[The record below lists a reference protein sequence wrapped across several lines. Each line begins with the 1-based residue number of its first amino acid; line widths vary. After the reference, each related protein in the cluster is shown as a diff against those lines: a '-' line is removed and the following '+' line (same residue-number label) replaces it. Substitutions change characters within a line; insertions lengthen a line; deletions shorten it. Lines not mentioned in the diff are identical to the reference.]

1 MRAPES
7 PPLRKASD
15 IEKLASSVQRSLV
28 IPCPSRP
35 RLWLVL
41 LPFLLLHRLAAQTL
55 AFTDDFPTN
64 LPPALNPSGVRLSQW
79 NVATTQ
85 PDEPAHD
92 GRPAFRSM
100 WARFTAQDTGLVRF
114 TIPIDT
120 IPAPRI
126 AVYTNDTLATLGRLA
141 SRSLGG
147 FENEF
152 RFEVVPGV
160 TYSVAMDWIDRTPTI
175 PTLTFSKFYVR
186 ATPDRPLQLGET
198 VTLEVVSTDPT
209 LQLGAVR
216 LIVQSARSTTTFN
229 TVANPVLEQEPR
241 RFTLTNLNGGYWR
254 IAARQDLRE
263 STAAFVIFRPPADD
277 IADAAEL
284 PSRLLGLDVF
294 RNMPVGSIEPGE
306 YLPITNQW
314 IGIPTTVWW
323 KWTPTFDGSFSVA
336 SSPHGVWAA
345 YEGDPRA
352 SLPIQ
357 ARFLGLS
364 FDAIAGRTYYLQM
377 VVANSPIFE
386 TNRIRFRRLV
396 PVLDLQPADA
406 IPDDSI
412 AGGTP
417 SPRAFLAPSQTL
429 TVTGINL
436 HPDEAYTGFTLTGGL
451 SRTLSGQTPAG
462 LPIHSVELDPE
473 GSLLSLLGT
482 NLAGVVLS
490 SQPIFVAARP
500 ANDAVQNAAPWP
512 LAQAGR
518 ANGRLGTPNADDPVV
533 PGAASVRSR
542 WWKYEATGESTVV
555 FRADVTGSKPVQS
568 LLAVFRGQPGRDSQP
583 IAVTRTN
590 ALSLNVQAGVAAGD
604 VLYILTGSDEDLLL
618 QPPVIHPFR
627 WRNPVGF
634 AFESLPFNVQLSPAL
649 DPAVT
654 LRNISFPG
662 TVGGDR
668 FQLPGQ
674 FLLTPSQLGVVPI
687 VFTYRLPSGQV
698 NTLEHRVQVLR
709 AGDHFSDARLLPPG
723 AGGLLVNLQLLFGG
737 TTREPGE
744 PDLFGFAQGTL
755 WRQWRPAR
763 SGTWQIEATNLPS
776 GIAVLQ
782 GDQLENLQLL
792 ATHTAGTPPARIQ
805 LDDQTT
811 YHLLFAGP
819 DNDSGKDNFFLRW
832 VPANDAFSAAE
843 TLVPPEGFP
852 LFDPLGATAEPGEP
866 AHGGQPAARSLWWI
880 HAPTE
885 SGYTELN
892 LRIHGG
898 TAIPARMALYRGDSL
913 ASLVPVEM
921 QTTRDQFGNVTLTW
935 NHQAGETLRLVVDA
949 EAVVQL
955 TGLQTHSL
963 GWGPLPIR
971 PRINR
976 PSTLSVV
983 DLNPGSGP
991 LEVAF
996 AAEFGIHSYEPTADP
1011 LSRTWIPRGDSGTLR
1026 IEVAYRRGEE
1036 PWRQIRTYL
1045 RVAPTND
1052 DFADAEELPWDP
1064 EAISRIRA
1072 WRAAATL
1079 EPEEP
1084 AANYLATGSS
1094 WWRWIAPFTGDFE
1107 LTKPSPENP
1116 AVVLFAGSMLSQL
1129 VFVGALPSEVGPVSH
1144 TFSATAGQTFHL
1156 AIGSSPPSF
1165 FSEAVITYRAPNDAF
1180 AARTVLPQSGGR
1192 FPGSVRGSTLEP
1204 GEPQPPLPS
1213 MTGSVWFEYTAS
1225 RDGYVTIS
1233 TQPLRAITLHRGDA
1247 FGQLQP
1253 WSGDTGLS
1261 AWPHQLA
1268 VRAGE
1273 TILIRVLHDLNAI
1286 ENMGEFVLNVV
1297 PGSAQHTGTMDYASR
1312 QDLRDGAV
1320 QQGIVIPYHPF
1331 REPFE
1336 IGELGLPSHLNTLWW
1351 NYTAA
1356 RAGRLRVRAWPT
1368 NETGEWRR
1376 IAANLPDSLRLDAL
1390 QHLPDGAV
1398 VRRGQ
1403 ADLEGRLV
1411 VDLDAGETV
1420 SLRMAAPLGLFQV
1433 NLIAEL
1439 GAVVDPATLSI
1450 LRAGPNLEYEIHT
1463 IPGDPW
1469 HLDHAETLEGP
1480 WTQIL
1485 SGTAN
1490 ATRTRGL
1497 FPGST
1502 NTYLF
1507 YRARSR

>member
-1 MRAPES
+1 MASAFHSGIAIPEGVS
-7 PPLRKASD
+7 HLSRVFPRPPKAS
-15 IEKLASSVQRSLV
+15 LH
-28 IPCPSRP
+28 
-35 RLWLVL
+35 RLILTF
-41 LPFLLLHRLAAQTL
+41 FLLGRLAAQTL
-55 AFTDDFPTN
+55 SFTDAFPTDT
-64 LPPALNPSGVRLSQW
+64 PPILNPGTVRLSQW
-79 NVATTQ
+79 NLATSQ

-100 WARFTAQDTGLVRF
+100 WARFTALDTGLVRF

-126 AVYTNDTLATLGRLA
+126 AVYTNDTLATLGHLA

-152 RFEVVPGV
+152 RFEVTAGT
-160 TYSVAMDWIDRTPTI
+160 TYSVALDWIDRTPTV
-175 PTLTFSKFYVR
+175 PTVAFSRFYVR

-198 VTLEVVSTDPT
+198 VTLEVISTDPT

-216 LIVQSARSTTTFN
+216 LLVQNARATTTFN

-241 RFTLTNLNGGYWR
+241 RITLTNLNGGYWR

-284 PSRLLGLDVF
+284 PSRLLGLDVL
-294 RNMPVGSIEPGE
+294 RNMPVGSIEPDE
-306 YLPITNQW
+306 HLPLTNQW
-314 IGIPTTVWW
+314 FGIPTTIWW
-323 KWTPTFDGSFSVA
+323 KWTPTYDGPLSIA

-345 YEGDPRA
+345 YDGDPRA

-357 ARFLGLS
+357 AKFNGLS
-364 FDAIAGRTYYLQM
+364 FDAVAGHTYYFQM
-377 VVANSPIFE
+377 IVANSPIFD

-396 PVLDLQPADA
+396 PILDLEVADA
-406 IPDDSI
+406 TPDASI
-412 AGGTP
+412 GSGTTP
-417 SPRAFLAPSQTL
+417 GRAFLAPSQTV
-429 TVTGINL
+429 TVTGTNL
-436 HPDEAYTGFTLTGGL
+436 HPDEAYTGFALTGGR
-451 SRTLSGQTPAG
+451 SRTVLGQTTAG
-462 LPIHSVELDPE
+462 LPIHAVELDPE
-473 GSLLSLLGT
+473 GSELTLLGT

-490 SQPIFVAARP
+490 SQPIFVASRP
-500 ANDAVQNAAPWP
+500 TNDIVQSPAPWP
-512 LAQAGR
+512 LTEATR
-518 ANGRLGTPNADDPVV
+518 ANGRLGTPGPDDPSV
-533 PGAASVRSR
+533 PGVPSVRSR
-542 WWKYEATGESTVV
+542 WWKYEAAAESTVV
-555 FRADVTGSKPVQS
+555 FKADASGTKPVQS

-590 ALSLNVQAGVAAGD
+590 ALTWSVQAGVAAGD
-604 VLYILTGSDEDLLL
+604 VLFIMMESDSDLLL

-627 WRNPVGF
+627 WRDPVGV

-674 FLLTPSQLGVVPI
+674 FILTPSQLGVVTI

-782 GDQLENLQLL
+782 GDQLENLQIL
-792 ATHTAGTPPARIQ
+792 ATHSAGTPPARIEV
-805 LDDQTT
+805 DDQTT
-811 YHLLFAGP
+811 YHLLFASP
-819 DNDSGKDNFFLRW
+819 DNASGTGNFRLRW
-832 VPANDAFSAAE
+832 VPHNDAFSSAQA
-843 TLVPPEGFP
+843 LVPPDDFP
-852 LFDPLGATAEPGEP
+852 LFDPLGATAETGEP
-866 AHGGQPAARSLWWI
+866 AHGGQPASRSLWWT
-880 HAPTE
+880 HQSAE
-885 SGYTELN
+885 SGYTELV
-892 LRIHGG
+892 LRFHGS
-898 TAIPARMALYRGDSL
+898 TATPPRMALYRGDSL

-921 QTTRDQFGNVTLTW
+921 QATRDEFGNVTLAW
-935 NHQAGETLRLVVDA
+935 NHQAGETLRLAVDA
-949 EAVVQL
+949 ETTFQL

-963 GWGPLPIR
+963 RWGTFPTR
-971 PRINR
+971 PRINH
-976 PSTLSVV
+976 PSPISVV

-991 LEVAF
+991 LEVVF
-996 AAEFGIHSYEPTADP
+996 GAEFGIHTYEQTNDP

-1036 PWRQIRTYL
+1036 PWRQIRTYI

-1052 DFADAEELPWDP
+1052 DFTDAEHLPWDP
-1064 EAISRIRA
+1064 EAVSRIQA
-1072 WRAAATL
+1072 WRAEATL

-1107 LTKPSPENP
+1107 LTKPSPDHP
-1116 AVVLFAGSMLSQL
+1116 AVVLFTGNTLSQL
-1129 VFVGALPSEVGPVSH
+1129 TFIGALPHEVAPVSH
-1144 TFSATAGQTFHL
+1144 SFSATAGQTFHL
-1156 AIGSSPPSF
+1156 AIGSSTPGSL
-1165 FSEAVITYRAPNDAF
+1165 SEAVITYRPTNDAF
-1180 AARTVLPQSGGR
+1180 AARTVLPQAGGR
-1192 FPGSVRGSTLEP
+1192 FPGNVRGSNLEP
-1204 GEPQPPLPS
+1204 GEPQPPLPG

-1225 RDGYVTIS
+1225 QETYLSLS
-1233 TQPLRAITLHRGDA
+1233 TQPLRACTLHRGDA
-1247 FGQLQP
+1247 LGNLQP
-1253 WSGDTGLS
+1253 WSGDTALHT
-1261 AWPHQLA
+1261 WPYQVP

-1273 TILIRVLHDLNAI
+1273 TLLIRVLHDPASL
-1286 ENMGEFVLNVV
+1286 ESQGQFVLNVV
-1297 PGSAQHTGTMDYASR
+1297 PGSSRHAGTPDHASR
-1312 QDLRDGAV
+1312 RELPDRTPQLGL
-1320 QQGIVIPYHPF
+1320 VIPYRFFP
-1331 REPFE
+1331 EPFE
-1336 IGELGLPSHLNTLWW
+1336 TGDLSLPSNLHPVWW
-1351 NYTAA
+1351 SYTAP

-1368 NETGEWRR
+1368 NETGEWHR
-1376 IAANLPDSLRLDAL
+1376 IAANWPDALRLDAL
-1390 QHLPDGAV
+1390 QQRPDGSII
-1398 VRRGQ
+1398 RRAK
-1403 ADLEGRLV
+1403 ADQQGRLV

-1420 SLRMAAPLGLFQV
+1420 TLRLAAPLDLFQV
-1433 NLIAEL
+1433 NLMAEL
-1439 GAVVDPATLSI
+1439 GAVVGPSTLSI
-1450 LRAGPNLEYEIHT
+1450 LRTDSDLEYEIET

-1469 HLDHAETLEGP
+1469 HLDYAESIGGP
-1480 WTQIL
+1480 WNPLL
-1485 SGTAN
+1485 SGTAD
-1490 ATRTRGL
+1490 ATRTRGV

-1502 NTYLF
+1502 NTFLF
-1507 YRARSR
+1507 YRVRSR